1 MLALLS
7 LLLAD
12 TLSRPVMVS
21 VAPAES
27 LWVAEAGQGDPVVLI
42 PGLFGSGYAYRQV
55 VSLLVATGHRVIVIE
70 PLGVGRSGRPARADY
85 SLSAQATRVA
95 AALDS
100 LAVSGAV
107 LV

>member
-27 LWVAEAGQGDPVVLI
+27 LWVVEAGQGDPVVLI
-42 PGLFGSGYAYRQV
+42 PGLFGSGYA
-55 VSLLVATGHRVIVIE
+55 T
-70 PLGVGRSGRPARADY
+70 ARAC
-85 SLSAQATRVA
+85 L
-95 AALDS
+95 
-100 LAVSGAV
+100 
-107 LV
+107 